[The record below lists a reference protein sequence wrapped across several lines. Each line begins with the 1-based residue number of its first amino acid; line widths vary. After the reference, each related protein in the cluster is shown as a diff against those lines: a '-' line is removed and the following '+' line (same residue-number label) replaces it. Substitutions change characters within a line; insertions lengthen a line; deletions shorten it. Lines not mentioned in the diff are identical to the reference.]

1 MVRKILMLILAL
13 FSIWYPSDGNQGDT
27 LDLQYC
33 YSKAK
38 ELSPLKKQE
47 LLNKSIHELNYKNS
61 GSSYLPKLFINGK
74 ASYQSEVI
82 TIPGLSLVPEFPI
95 IPKEQFNVSINLHQ
109 NIYDGGLSKHSRQ
122 IDESQLFISE
132 MDLETQLYRLNE
144 TINSIYFNI
153 LNLQEGLKILNKS
166 LENLASQKK
175 LIESRVKN
183 GVILESNLFNIEKQ
197 ILTIEQEI
205 ISLESDR
212 NVMYTMLSEWIGQDV
227 TNKTILLIPDSPGM
241 DKTLNINRPE
251 MGLFESQR
259 NLLDAQY
266 GISNINRTPKIWA
279 FAQGGIGQPNPMN
292 FFEVDPQTYYI
303 FGIQL
308 NWDIYDWGQTNRKKQ
323 VFKMQKAIVDT
334 KQQDFERNLNIS
346 MIKEYREIE
355 KLKEIIHK
363 DDQIIELQEMI
374 VKSTFSELEN
384 GVITSTEYLTELNT
398 LIQAQIKRA
407 QHELSLSHTYVN
419 IYTSTGNNLNS
430 NNIENE

>member
-1 MVRKILMLILAL
+1 MVRKILIIALTL
-13 FSIWYPSDGNQGDT
+13 FSIWYPSIGNQQDT

-33 YSKAK
+33 YSKAR

-47 LLNKSIHELNYKNS
+47 LLNKSIHELNYQNS
-61 GSSYLPKLFINGK
+61 GSSYLPKLYINGK

-82 TIPGLSLVPEFPI
+82 TIPGLSMVPEFPI
-95 IPKEQFNVSINLHQ
+95 IPKEQFNVSINLQQ
-109 NIYDGGLSKHSRQ
+109 NLYDGGLSKHSRQ
-122 IDESQLFISE
+122 IDESQLVIAE

-144 TINSIYFNI
+144 TINSIYFAI
-153 LNLQEGLKILNKS
+153 LNLQEGLKILDKS
-166 LENLASQKK
+166 LENLISQRK

-197 ILTIEQEI
+197 ILTIEQDI
-205 ISLESDR
+205 ISVESDR
-212 NVMYTMLSEWIGQDV
+212 NVMCKMLSEWIGQDV
-227 TNKTILLIPDSPGM
+227 TDNTILLIPDSPGL
-241 DKTLNINRPE
+241 DQPLGINRPE

-292 FFEVDPQTYYI
+292 FFEVTPETYYI

-308 NWDIYDWGQTNRKKQ
+308 NWDIYDWGQTSRKKQ
-323 VFKMQKAIVDT
+323 VFEMQKAIVDT
-334 KQQDFERNLNIS
+334 RQQDFERNLNIG
-346 MIKEYREIE
+346 MIKEYKEIE
-355 KLKEIIHK
+355 KLKEILYK
-363 DDQIIELQEMI
+363 DLQIIELQEMI
-374 VKSTFSELEN
+374 VKSSFSELEN
-384 GVITSTEYLTELNT
+384 GVITSTEYLIELNT

-407 QHELSLSHTYVN
+407 QHELGLSHTYVN

>member
-1 MVRKILMLILAL
+1 MVRKILIIALTL
-13 FSIWYPSDGNQGDT
+13 FSIWYPSIGNQQDT

-33 YSKAK
+33 YSKAR

-47 LLNKSIHELNYKNS
+47 LLNKSIHELNYQNS
-61 GSSYLPKLFINGK
+61 GSSYLPKLYINGK

-82 TIPGLSLVPEFPI
+82 TIPGLSMVPEFPI
-95 IPKEQFNVSINLHQ
+95 IPKEQFNVSINLQQ
-109 NIYDGGLSKHSRQ
+109 NLYDGGLSKHSRQ
-122 IDESQLFISE
+122 IDESQLVIAE

-144 TINSIYFNI
+144 TINSIYFAI
-153 LNLQEGLKILNKS
+153 LNLQEGLKILDKS
-166 LENLASQKK
+166 LENLISQRK

-197 ILTIEQEI
+197 ILTIEQDI
-205 ISLESDR
+205 ISVESDR
-212 NVMYTMLSEWIGQDV
+212 NVMCKMLSEWIGQDV
-227 TNKTILLIPDSPGM
+227 TDNTILLIPDSPGL
-241 DKTLNINRPE
+241 DQPLGINRPE

-292 FFEVDPQTYYI
+292 FFEVTPETYYI

-308 NWDIYDWGQTNRKKQ
+308 NWDIYDWGQTSRKKQ
-323 VFKMQKAIVDT
+323 VFEMQKAIVDT
-334 KQQDFERNLNIS
+334 RQQDFERNLNIG
-346 MIKEYREIE
+346 MIKEYKEIE
-355 KLKEIIHK
+355 KLKEILYK
-363 DDQIIELQEMI
+363 DTQIIELQEMI
-374 VKSTFSELEN
+374 VKSSFSELEN
-384 GVITSTEYLTELNT
+384 GVITSTEYLIELNT

-407 QHELSLSHTYVN
+407 QHELGLSHTYVN

>member
-1 MVRKILMLILAL
+1 MVRKILIIALTL
-13 FSIWYPSDGNQGDT
+13 FSIWYPSIGNQQDT

-33 YSKAK
+33 YSKAR

-47 LLNKSIHELNYKNS
+47 LLNKSIHELNYQNS
-61 GSSYLPKLFINGK
+61 GSSYLPKLYINGK

-82 TIPGLSLVPEFPI
+82 TIPGLSMVPEFPI
-95 IPKEQFNVSINLHQ
+95 IPKEQFNVSINLQQ
-109 NIYDGGLSKHSRQ
+109 NLYDGGLSKHSRH
-122 IDESQLFISE
+122 IDESQLVIAE

-144 TINSIYFNI
+144 TINSIYFAI
-153 LNLQEGLKILNKS
+153 LNLQEGLKILDKS
-166 LENLASQKK
+166 LENLISQRK

-197 ILTIEQEI
+197 ILTIEQDI
-205 ISLESDR
+205 ISVESDR
-212 NVMYTMLSEWIGQDV
+212 NVMCTMLSEWIGQDV
-227 TNKTILLIPDSPGM
+227 TDNTILLIPDSPGL
-241 DKTLNINRPE
+241 DQPLGINRPE

-292 FFEVDPQTYYI
+292 FFEVTPETYYI

-308 NWDIYDWGQTNRKKQ
+308 NWDIYDWGQTSRKKQ
-323 VFKMQKAIVDT
+323 VFEMQKAIVDT
-334 KQQDFERNLNIS
+334 RQQDFERNLNIG
-346 MIKEYREIE
+346 MIKEYKEIE
-355 KLKEIIHK
+355 KLKEILYK
-363 DDQIIELQEMI
+363 DTQIIELQEMI
-374 VKSTFSELEN
+374 VKSSFSELEN
-384 GVITSTEYLTELNT
+384 GVITSTEYLIELNT

-407 QHELSLSHTYVN
+407 QHELGLSHTYVN

>member
-1 MVRKILMLILAL
+1 MVRKILIIVLVS
-13 FSIWYPSDGNQGDT
+13 FSVGYPSKGNQRDT

-33 YSKAK
+33 YSKAR

-122 IDESQLFISE
+122 IDESQLVIAE

-153 LNLQEGLKILNKS
+153 LNLQEGLKILDKS

-183 GVILESNLFNIEKQ
+183 GVILESNLFNLEKQ

-227 TNKTILLIPDSPGM
+227 TTETILLIPDSPELEQ
-241 DKTLNINRPE
+241 TLSINRPE

-292 FFEVDPQTYYI
+292 FFEVDPETYYI

-323 VFKMQKAIVDT
+323 VFKMQQAIVDT

-346 MIKEYREIE
+346 MIKQYRELE
-355 KLKEIIHK
+355 KLKEILHK

-384 GVITSTEYLTELNT
+384 GVITSTQYLTELNT

>member
-61 GSSYLPKLFINGK
+61 GSSYLPKLFIIGK

-205 ISLESDR
+205 ISLVSDR
-212 NVMYTMLSEWIGQDV
+212 NGMYTMLSEWIGQDV

-241 DKTLNINRPE
+241 DETLNINRPE

-323 VFKMQKAIVDT
+323 VFKMKKAIVDT

>member
-205 ISLESDR
+205 ISLVSDR
-212 NVMYTMLSEWIGQDV
+212 NGMYTMLSEWIGQDV

-241 DKTLNINRPE
+241 DETLNINRPE

-323 VFKMQKAIVDT
+323 VFKMKKAIVDT

>member
-1 MVRKILMLILAL
+1 MVRKILIIVLVS
-13 FSIWYPSDGNQGDT
+13 FSVGYPSKGNQRDT

-33 YSKAK
+33 YSKAR

-122 IDESQLFISE
+122 IDESQLVIAE

-153 LNLQEGLKILNKS
+153 LNLQEGLKILDKS

-183 GVILESNLFNIEKQ
+183 GVILESNLFNLEKQ

-227 TNKTILLIPDSPGM
+227 TTETILLIPDSPELEQ
-241 DKTLNINRPE
+241 TLSINRPE

-292 FFEVDPQTYYI
+292 FFEVDPETYYI

-323 VFKMQKAIVDT
+323 VFKMQQAIVDT

-346 MIKEYREIE
+346 MIKQYRELE
-355 KLKEIIHK
+355 KLKEILHK
-363 DDQIIELQEMI
+363 DNQIIELQEMI

-384 GVITSTEYLTELNT
+384 GVITSTQYLTELNT

>member
-1 MVRKILMLILAL
+1 MVRKIIIVALTLIPVWQT
-13 FSIWYPSDGNQGDT
+13 SYGNQRDT

-33 YSKAK
+33 YSKAR

-47 LLNKSIHELNYKNS
+47 LLNKSIHELKHKNS

-109 NIYDGGLSKHSRQ
+109 NIYDGGLSKHSKQ
-122 IDESQLFISE
+122 IDESQLVMAE
-132 MDLETQLYRLNE
+132 MDLQTQLYTINE
-144 TINSIYFNI
+144 TINSIYFAI
-153 LNLQEGLKILNKS
+153 LNLQEGLKILNKT
-166 LENLASQKK
+166 LENLESQEK

-183 GVILESNLFNIEKQ
+183 GVILESNLYNIKKQ

-205 ISLESDR
+205 ISAESDR
-212 NVMYTMLSEWIGQDV
+212 SVMYTMLSEWIGEHV
-227 TNKTILLIPDSPGM
+227 TINTILSIPGLPDLDQPL
-241 DKTLNINRPE
+241 TINRPE
-251 MGLFESQR
+251 MGLFESQKK
-259 NLLDAQY
+259 LLDAQY
-266 GISNINRTPKIWA
+266 GISNINRTPKVWA

-292 FFEVDPQTYYI
+292 FFEVDPETYYI

-308 NWDIYDWGQTNRKKQ
+308 NWDIYDWGHTSRQKQ

-334 KQQDFERNLNIS
+334 KQEDFERNLNIA
-346 MIKEYREIE
+346 MIKEYQEID
-355 KLKEIIHK
+355 KLKEILYK
-363 DDQIIELQEMI
+363 DDQIIELQERI
-374 VKSTFSELEN
+374 VESAFSEFEN
-384 GVITSTEYLTELNT
+384 GVITSTEYLTEFNT

-407 QHELSLSHTYVN
+407 QHKLSLSHTYVN
-419 IYTSTGNNLNS
+419 IYTSTGNNLNA

>member
-1 MVRKILMLILAL
+1 MVRKILIIVLAS
-13 FSIWYPSDGNQGDT
+13 FSVGYPSKGNQRDT

-38 ELSPLKKQE
+38 ELSPLQKQE

-122 IDESQLFISE
+122 IDESQLVIAE

-153 LNLQEGLKILNKS
+153 LNLQEGLKILDKS
-166 LENLASQKK
+166 LENLTSQKK

-183 GVILESNLFNIEKQ
+183 GVILESNLFNLEKQ

-227 TNKTILLIPDSPGM
+227 TTETILLIPDSPELEQ
-241 DKTLNINRPE
+241 TLSINRPE

-292 FFEVDPQTYYI
+292 FFEVDPETYYI

-323 VFKMQKAIVDT
+323 VFKMQQAIVDT

-346 MIKEYREIE
+346 MIKQYREIE
-355 KLKEIIHK
+355 KLKEILHK

-384 GVITSTEYLTELNT
+384 GVITSTQYLTELNT

>member
-241 DKTLNINRPE
+241 DKALNINRPE